1 VLEGFRIGMRRE
13 VRIETATIIGAAEPV
28 IVTTRHF
35 DVQYAIEDAVV
46 KAVNVVVG

>member
-1 VLEGFRIGMRRE
+1 MPRE
-13 VRIETATIIGAAEPV
+13 VRIETTKDIGAAEPI

-35 DVQYAIEDAVV
+35 DVKYAIGDAVV

>member
-1 VLEGFRIGMRRE
+1 VLDGFHIGMPRE
-13 VRIETATIIGAAEPV
+13 ARIETAKDIDAAEPI

-35 DVQYAIEDAVV
+35 DVKYAIEDAVV

>member
-1 VLEGFRIGMRRE
+1 VLEGFHIGRRRE
-13 VRIETATIIGAAEPV
+13 VRIETAKGIRAAEPI

>member
-1 VLEGFRIGMRRE
+1 VLEGFHMGMRRE
-13 VRIETATIIGAAEPV
+13 VCIATAKDIDAAKPL

-35 DVQYAIEDAVV
+35 DVKYAIEDAVV